1 MLNDLDEQARAIL
14 KKNDRGGFTIP
25 TARLYPFQW
34 NWDSAFIALGIATM
48 DDDRAWRE
56 LEMLVEGQADDGMI
70 PSIIFRKD
78 DEDYFPGP
86 KIWQTNN
93 GAISGTGISQPPVL
107 ASVVAHFARSQG
119 EAGLQRAQA
128 LYPQIMKWHRWWHDA
143 RTPDGIDVV
152 CTVHPWETG
161 RDNCPDWKI
170 GLRNMEIDPD
180 LEPYQRKDIE
190 HANPAERPS
199 QEEYDKYITIVKF
212 GRDHGW
218 DQKQLTNDGPFLMA
232 DPGIFFILLRADRDL
247 LWLAKQFGYED
258 EAQEIARWIAKA
270 EAAADCFWNEEF
282 GAFCAFDVR
291 TGEFSY
297 GFSNASAL
305 CFYADIGTKE
315 QREKTL
321 RHMNRIASQTQFGQ
335 SSWDPEAPLFE
346 SQRYW
351 CGPLWCQMNYMIAKG
366 LAEQGELSLAEKMR
380 HDLKNVI
387 ELSGFYEC
395 FDPLS
400 GAGCIGR
407 DFSWTAAL
415 WLAWASPSLTQTSPA

>member
-1 MLNDLDEQARAIL
+1 MDLDEQARAIL

-56 LEMLVEGQADDGMI
+56 LEMLVEGQAHDGMI
-70 PSIIFRKD
+70 PSIIFRND

-93 GAISGTGISQPPVL
+93 GKINGTGISQPPVL
-107 ASVVAHFARSQG
+107 ASVVAHFAKSQG
-119 EAGLQRAQA
+119 EEGMRRAKTLFPA
-128 LYPQIMKWHRWWHDA
+128 MLKWHRWWHDA
-143 RTPDGIDVV
+143 RTPEGVDVV

-170 GLRNMEIDPD
+170 GLRNMEIDPH

-218 DQKQLTNDGPFLMA
+218 DQKQLTNEGPFLMA

-247 LWLAKQFGYED
+247 LWLAEQLGYAE
-258 EAQEIARWIAKA
+258 EAEEIKGWIAKA
-270 EAAADCFWNEEF
+270 EVAADSFWNDEF
-282 GAFCAFDVR
+282 GAYCAWDVR
-291 TGEFSY
+291 TGEFSH

-305 CFYADIGTKE
+305 CFYADIGTKT
-315 QREKTL
+315 QREQTL
-321 RHMNRIASQTQFGQ
+321 RHMQRIASQTQFGQ

-366 LAEQGELSLAEKMR
+366 LAEQGEASMAEKMR

>member
-1 MLNDLDEQARAIL
+1 MFDLDEQARSIL

-48 DDDRAWRE
+48 DHKRAWQE
-56 LEMLVEGQADDGMI
+56 LEMLVEGQAHDGMI
-70 PSIIFRKD
+70 PSIIFRND
-78 DEDYFPGP
+78 DDDYFPGP

-93 GAISGTGISQPPVL
+93 GPINGTGISQPPVL
-107 ASVVAHFARSQG
+107 ASVVRQLAEAQGKLGLDHARRLFP
-119 EAGLQRAQA
+119 A
-128 LYPQIMKWHRWWHDA
+128 IMKWRKWWHTA
-143 RTPDGIDVV
+143 RTPEGVDVV

-170 GLRNMEIDPD
+170 GLQNMQTDPD

-199 QEEYDKYITIVKF
+199 QEEYDKYISIVKF

-218 DQKQLTNDGPFLMA
+218 DQTILTNQGPFLMA

-247 LWLAKQFGYED
+247 LWLAQQLGHAD
-258 EAQEIARWIAKA
+258 EAEIIAPWIAKA
-270 EAAADCFWNEEF
+270 EASADLFWNDDY
-282 GAFCAFDVR
+282 GAFCALDVR
-291 TGEFSY
+291 TGEYSQ

-305 CFYADIGTKE
+305 CFYADVGTQE
-315 QREKTL
+315 QHQRTIA
-321 RHMNRIASQTQFGQ
+321 HMERIAAQTKFGQ
-335 SSWDPEAPLFE
+335 SSWDPEALLFE

-366 LAEQGELSLAEKMR
+366 LAEQGYEALADKMR
-380 HDLKNVI
+380 IDLKDVI

-415 WLAWASPSLTQTSPA
+415 WLAWASPSQSATSPA